1 MIKYALGSN
10 SAEIGIIGTYRCLS
24 SIFLSLHTVIVL
36 FQILICSSYSGFNP
50 IDGTPLNRGV
60 TAGLNKD
67 QLTFAISSKSQGAI
81 AISVRG
87 NRSFEVAGE
96 PWMDETQSFY
106 LANVEITDGRKEIL
120 SEDLEQTAAE
130 LHARI
135 PDQVDKFVEWMV
147 KREQLNPDALKKYLK
162 DIGPMP
168 DCLRKRAMWVGAL
181 VNPIPALPE
190 VCPEIRPAML
200 ACRNDNDRLVLAST
214 ALQSSI
220 DRLSGKQ

>member
-1 MIKYALGSN
+1 MIKYALGSDF
-10 SAEIGIIGTYRCLS
+10 AEIGIIGKYRCLS
-24 SIFLSLHTVIVL
+24 SPRHSIPSSHFCKFSFARL
-36 FQILICSSYSGFNP
+36 SYSGFNP

-60 TAGLNKD
+60 TASLNKD
-67 QLTFAISSKSQGAI
+67 QLTFALSSKSRGET

-87 NRSFEVAGE
+87 NRSFEVVGE

-106 LANVEITDGRKEIL
+106 LADVEITEGRKEIL
-120 SEDLEQTAAE
+120 SEDLEQRAAE
-130 LHARI
+130 LHAGI

-147 KREQLNPDALKKYLK
+147 KSEQLDPDALREYLK
-162 DIGPMP
+162 DVGPMP

-200 ACRNDNDRLVLAST
+200 ACRNDHDRLVLAST